1 MRRFKGLPSAWY
13 EELIY
18 LAMLLGSL
26 AAVGSIFNSIALFL
40 MFGALGYLTW
50 NLYNLYLME
59 RWIRLGDSIESPDA
73 NGIWETI
80 FKSYHDLQRRQ
91 RKDKKRMAK
100 LIKRFRATAR
110 AMPDPTII
118 LNRELEI
125 EWMNSIAARAFDLD
139 EKEYIGK
146 RLDNFL
152 RGPEVREWLN
162 RRNYDTALDYLIGV
176 SPRQVL
182 SLRLVPFESKGSM
195 MLIAVDVSDTR
206 RLEQFRRDFIANA
219 SHELRTP
226 LTVFTGYLEQLETRV
241 EREEGGIQSRWGRA
255 IHGMQEQA
263 VRMRQIVDDMLVL
276 ARLEEDQRKPAE
288 TDIDVPALL
297 RQIEED
303 AKVLADARKQTLHV
317 EVDLDLWLHGIE
329 DSLRAVASNL
339 LNNACKYTHEGG
351 AITLRWLRNSTG
363 QPMLQVQDNGPGIP
377 AEHVPRLTERFY
389 RVDAGRDRVQGG
401 SGLGL
406 SIVKHALEQHDAL
419 LRVESKPGEGSVFS
433 AVFPLER
440 LRARPALRA
449 VAP

>member
-139 EKEYIGK
+139 EKEDIGK

>member
-80 FKSYHDLQRRQ
+80 FKSYHDLQRRH

-139 EKEYIGK
+139 EKEDIGK

>member
-1 MRRFKGLPSAWY
+1 MRRFKRLPSAWY

-59 RWIRLGDSIESPDA
+59 RWIRLGDSIDPPDA

-125 EWMNSIAARAFDLD
+125 EWMNSIAAQAFGLD
-139 EKEYIGK
+139 DKEDVGK

-152 RGPEVREWLN
+152 RGPEVREWLS
-162 RRNYDTALDYLIGV
+162 RHSYD
-176 SPRQVL
+176 
-182 SLRLVPFESKGSM
+182 VPLSM
-195 MLIAVDVSDTR
+195 MLIAVDVSEAR
-206 RLEQFRRDFIANA
+206 RLERFRRDFIANA

-226 LTVFTGYLEQLETRV
+226 LTVFSGYLEQLEARV
-241 EREEGGIQSRWGRA
+241 EREDGGIQSRWGRA
-255 IHGMQEQA
+255 IHGMQEQS

-288 TDIDVPALL
+288 MDLDVPALL

-303 AKVLADARKQTLHV
+303 AKILAEARKQTLHV
-317 EVDLDLWLHGIE
+317 EVDLDLWLRGIE
-329 DSLRAVASNL
+329 DSMRAVASNL
-339 LNNACKYTHEGG
+339 VNNACKYTQEGG

-389 RVDAGRDRVQGG
+389 RVDAGRDRAQGG

-406 SIVKHALEQHDAL
+406 SIVKHALEQHEAL

-433 AVFPLER
+433 AVFPPER
-440 LRARPALRA
+440 LRVRPALRA

>member
-1 MRRFKGLPSAWY
+1 MRRFRGLPSAWY

-59 RWIRLGDSIESPDA
+59 RWIRLGDSVEPPDA

-125 EWMNSIAARAFDLD
+125 EWMNSIAAQTFGLD
-139 EKEYIGK
+139 DKEDVDK

-152 RGPEVREWLN
+152 RSPEVREWLS
-162 RRNYDTALDYLIGV
+162 RRSYDQPLDYLVGT
-176 SPRQVL
+176 SPRRVY

-195 MLIAVDVSDTR
+195 MLIAVDVSEAR
-206 RLEQFRRDFIANA
+206 RLERFRRDFIANA

-226 LTVFTGYLEQLETRV
+226 LTVFTGYLEQLEERV
-241 EREEGGIQSRWGRA
+241 QREEGGIQSRWGRA
-255 IHGMQEQA
+255 IHGMQEQSL
-263 VRMRQIVDDMLVL
+263 RMRQIVDDMLVL

-288 TDIDVPALL
+288 VDLDMPALL
-297 RQIEED
+297 RQVEED
-303 AKVLADARKQTLHV
+303 AKILADARKQTLHV

-329 DSLRAVASNL
+329 DSLRAVVSNL
-339 LNNACKYTHEGG
+339 VNNACKYTQEGG
-351 AITLRWLRNSTG
+351 AITLRWLRNSDG

-377 AEHVPRLTERFY
+377 AESVPRLTERFY
-389 RVDAGRDRVQGG
+389 RVDAGRDRAQGG

-433 AVFPLER
+433 AVFPSER
-440 LRARPALRA
+440 LRVRPALRA

>member
-139 EKEYIGK
+139 EKEDIGK

-377 AEHVPRLTERFY
+377 AEHVPRLSERFY

>member
-139 EKEYIGK
+139 EKEDIGK

-377 AEHVPRLTERFY
+377 AEHVPRLSERFY

-440 LRARPALRA
+440 LRARAALRA

>member
-1 MRRFKGLPSAWY
+1 MRRFRGLPSAWY

-59 RWIRLGDSIESPDA
+59 RWIRLGDSIDPPDA

-125 EWMNSIAARAFDLD
+125 EWMNSIAAQTFGLD
-139 EKEYIGK
+139 DKEDVGK

-162 RRNYDTALDYLIGV
+162 RRHYEQPLDHLVGV
-176 SPRQVL
+176 SPRRVY

-195 MLIAVDVSDTR
+195 MLIAVDVSEAR
-206 RLEQFRRDFIANA
+206 RLERFRRDFIANA

-226 LTVFTGYLEQLETRV
+226 LTVFTGYLEQLEARV
-241 EREEGGIQSRWGRA
+241 EREEGGIQGRWGRA
-255 IHGMQEQA
+255 IHGMQEQSL
-263 VRMRQIVDDMLVL
+263 RMRQIVDDMLVL

-288 TDIDVPALL
+288 VDLDVPALL
-297 RQIEED
+297 RQVEED
-303 AKVLADARKQTLHV
+303 AKILADARKQTLHV

-339 LNNACKYTHEGG
+339 VNNACKYTQEGG

-377 AEHVPRLTERFY
+377 AESVPRLTERFY
-389 RVDAGRDRVQGG
+389 RVDAGRDRAQGG

-433 AVFPLER
+433 AVFPSER
-440 LRARPALRA
+440 LRVRPALRA

>member
-1 MRRFKGLPSAWY
+1 
-13 EELIY
+13 
-18 LAMLLGSL
+18 
-26 AAVGSIFNSIALFL
+26 
-40 MFGALGYLTW
+40 
-50 NLYNLYLME
+50 
-59 RWIRLGDSIESPDA
+59 
-73 NGIWETI
+73 
-80 FKSYHDLQRRQ
+80 
-91 RKDKKRMAK
+91 
-100 LIKRFRATAR
+100 
-110 AMPDPTII
+110 
-118 LNRELEI
+118 
-125 EWMNSIAARAFDLD
+125 
-139 EKEYIGK
+139 
-146 RLDNFL
+146 
-152 RGPEVREWLN
+152 
-162 RRNYDTALDYLIGV
+162 
-176 SPRQVL
+176 
-182 SLRLVPFESKGSM
+182 
-195 MLIAVDVSDTR
+195 
-206 RLEQFRRDFIANA
+206 
-219 SHELRTP
+219 
-226 LTVFTGYLEQLETRV
+226 
-241 EREEGGIQSRWGRA
+241 
-255 IHGMQEQA
+255 
-263 VRMRQIVDDMLVL
+263 MLVL